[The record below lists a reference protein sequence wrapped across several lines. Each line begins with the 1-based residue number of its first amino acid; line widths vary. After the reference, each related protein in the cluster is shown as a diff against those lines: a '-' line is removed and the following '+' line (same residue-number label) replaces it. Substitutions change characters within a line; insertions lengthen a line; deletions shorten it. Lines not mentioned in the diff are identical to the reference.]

1 MKEWQRTWVTTI
13 PSSPSAR
20 LLKRRF
26 CMILLLLLFPCV
38 WGIGSGKMSYFDTAR
53 VLELFGM
60 EMIKGSFCWG
70 RPWILTQ
77 WSRKWRKKKTN
88 FQLSKEGVL
97 NIAVSTQHEKLA
109 DSFTG
114 HTGLAFHFLVH
125 PKKRVQDSLRF
136 SSFSSWHRTDFLNL
150 CAFVTF
156 VKLSLPKMLSQFS
169 FGVLSRLQYFQ
180 AEWMGVHSH

>member
-1 MKEWQRTWVTTI
+1 
-13 PSSPSAR
+13 
-20 LLKRRF
+20 
-26 CMILLLLLFPCV
+26 
-38 WGIGSGKMSYFDTAR
+38 MSYFDTAR

-114 HTGLAFHFLVH
+114 HTGLAFHFLVRPEIKGYKTLWGFHRFH
-125 PKKRVQDSLRF
+125 PGTEQTSWISVHSSPL
-136 SSFSSWHRTDFLNL
+136 SSFLYQNCSVNFPLVFCHDFNVSMKRKGDPQIWTPNPGFPPELKWL
-150 CAFVTF
+150 LLGWLVCF
-156 VKLSLPKMLSQFS
+156 
-169 FGVLSRLQYFQ
+169 
-180 AEWMGVHSH
+180 H